1 MDNNTTLTASIGRT
15 LYQTIAHAR
24 THQVVSDEPTVNGGG
39 DTGPTPS
46 ELILAALASCTGATL
61 RMYADRK
68 GWDLAQVDIA
78 LEMSI
83 EKNGSA
89 QTTRI
94 KRTLSF
100 SGNLSD
106 EERTRLLE
114 IADKCPVH
122 KLLTNE
128 VIIEAV

>member
-1 MDNNTTLTASIGRT
+1 MENNITLTASIGRNH
-15 LYQTIAHAR
+15 YQTISHAR
-24 THQVVSDEPTVNGGG
+24 THEVLGDEPAANGGG

-46 ELILAALASCTGATL
+46 ELVLAGLASCTGATL

-68 GWDLAQVDIA
+68 GWNLEQVDIT
-78 LEMSI
+78 LEMSV
-83 EKNGSA
+83 EKSGST
-89 QTTRI
+89 QTTHI

-100 SGNLSD
+100 TGNLSD

-128 VIIEAV
+128 VVID